1 MKKII
6 DDYFIKT
13 KIDKLKSKGSKI
25 GLCHGVFD
33 LLHIGHIKHFTEAKK
48 NCDILIV
55 SVTHDKFVF
64 KGPGR
69 PAFDHN
75 IRMESISALENV
87 DYVYLSK
94 TATAKNTISLIKP
107 NFYFKGPDYKN
118 NKEDLTGEIENE
130 ITTLKKNKGKIF
142 YTSAKKYSSSS
153 LINEHLINLSQNQ
166 KNIFNRIKKK
176 FNFTKIE
183 KIIKNLENITPLIVG
198 ETIIDQYTFSEALGK
213 SGKEPVLVLK
223 ELSSEKYLGGAAAI
237 CNNLSNFCKKI
248 NLLSMI
254 GEKSEEIRFIK
265 KKLSSKVK
273 SFFHKKYNSP
283 TIIKK
288 RFIDQINKT
297 KVLGLYSIDDSLLK
311 SNEKK
316 IIRNQFNKLSK
327 KTGLT
332 IIADYGH
339 GFIDK
344 DFVNHI
350 KKKSKF
356 IAANVQINAANIG
369 FHTLQNYTEI
379 DFLIVNEREIRH
391 EMRSKNDDLNMM
403 IKKISHKQKINFIIA
418 TRGTEGCILYDKKNN
433 KFFHS
438 DAFEK
443 FAKDKVG
450 AGDTM
455 LAISA
460 LCVYSKID
468 FELTLLI
475 SSLCAAQNTR
485 IFANEKSIS
494 KKQLFK
500 SLQHILL

>member
-1 MKKII
+1 MKKTI
-6 DDYFIKT
+6 DEHFIKN
-13 KIDKLKSKGSKI
+13 KLNKLKIKGIKI

-33 LLHIGHIKHFTEAKK
+33 LLHIGHIKHFSEAKK

-55 SVTHDKFVF
+55 SITHDKFIF

-69 PAFDHN
+69 PAFNHN

-94 TATAKNTISLIKP
+94 TATAKNTINLIKP
-107 NFYFKGPDYKN
+107 DVYFKGPDYKN
-118 NKEDLTGEIENE
+118 NKEDLTGEIANE
-130 ITTLKKNKGKIF
+130 INILKKNKGKIF
-142 YTSAKKYSSSS
+142 YTSSKKYSSSN
-153 LINEHLINLSQNQ
+153 LINEYLSNFSERQ
-166 KNIFNRIKKK
+166 KKIFNRIKNK
-176 FNFTKIE
+176 FNFIKIE
-183 KIIKNLENITPLIVG
+183 KIIKDLEKITPIVVG

-237 CNNLSNFCKKI
+237 CNNLANFCKKV

-254 GEKSEEIRFIK
+254 GEKSEEAGFIK
-265 KKLSSKVK
+265 KKLSPKVK
-273 SFFHKKYNSP
+273 SFFHKKLNAP
-283 TIIKK
+283 TIVKK

-297 KVLGLYSIDDSLLK
+297 KVLGLYSIDDSLLE
-311 SNEKK
+311 NTEKK
-316 IIRNQFNKLSK
+316 IIKNQFNKLSK
-327 KTGLT
+327 KTELT
-332 IIADYGH
+332 VISDYGH
-339 GFIDK
+339 GLIDK

-369 FHTLQNYTEI
+369 FHTLKNYTGI

-391 EMRSKNDDLNMM
+391 EMRSKNDDLNKM
-403 IKKISHKQKINFIIA
+403 IKQISNKQKINYIIS
-418 TRGTEGCILYDKKNN
+418 TRGTEGCTLYDKKND
-433 KFFHS
+433 KFFFS

-443 FAKDKVG
+443 SAKDKVG

-460 LCVYSKID
+460 LCIYSKVD

-485 IFANEKSIS
+485 IFANKKSIS

-500 SLQHILL
+500 SLQHTLS